1 MSPDRNS
8 AWIIRGTL
16 LIIVASTVAG
26 CASMPL
32 ANSSSAEKAT
42 TSQEIDGSINPS
54 APELNVWHVLRNT
67 MADLH
72 DAGIPIDYFFLF
84 RLPVYIRTAP

>member
-1 MSPDRNS
+1 MSPDRKS
-8 AWIIRGTL
+8 AWIIRGML

-32 ANSSSAEKAT
+32 ANSSSAKKTA
-42 TSQEIDGSINPS
+42 TSQEMDGSINPS
-54 APELNVWHVLRNT
+54 PPEFNVWHVLRNT

-84 RLPVYIRTAP
+84 RVPVYIRTAP

>member
-1 MSPDRNS
+1 MSLNRKS
-8 AWIIRGTL
+8 GITGGMLSIIM
-16 LIIVASTVAG
+16 ASTVAG

-32 ANSSSAEKAT
+32 ADPSGAEKAT
-42 TSQEIDGSINPS
+42 TSQEIVGSINPS
-54 APELNVWHVLRNT
+54 PPDLNVWHVLRNA

-72 DAGIPIDYFFLF
+72 DAGMPIDYFFLF